1 MTKYGLTKA
10 RLDAEIKQVDYATF
24 GATGTHCAITL
35 HNGYVV
41 TGESACI
48 DPEQFNY
55 EIGKKIAYEQAFE
68 KLWMILGYNEKQ
80 RWYEET
86 KLPLKDIIELELKAL
101 DAKRANLKV
110 FLEHPKPFFVPTE
123 EWELLQKQA
132 GVMNEYALILQDRI
146 ALLNKLTGNIHRGE

>member
-1 MTKYGLTKA
+1 MAKYGLTKA
-10 RLDAEIKQVDYATF
+10 QLESKIKQVDYAMF
-24 GATGTHCAITL
+24 GSTGTHCAITL

-48 DPEQFNY
+48 DPEQFNL

-68 KLWMILGYNEKQ
+68 KLWMLLGYGEKQ

-86 KLPLKDIIELELKAL
+86 QLPLKEVIELELNAL
-101 DAKRANLKV
+101 DAKRAKLKT
-110 FLEHPKPFFVPTE
+110 FLSKGQLFFVSNE

-132 GVMNEYALILQDRI
+132 EVMAEYALILQDRI
-146 ALLNKLTGNIHRGE
+146 ALLNKANDQ